1 MSTSSN
7 KRRSSTHLF
16 SACSLA
22 TAGLCL
28 VAQSGVATVEPP
40 NPKDLT
46 EGNWVLRGN
55 DSKYCK
61 DAPKQ
66 SSREIVNAGWGL
78 MATHWTGVDSKGA
91 PVDIRYVWRYDGQ
104 KYPADIL
111 KRVDVAISWKLV
123 NPRQVEF
130 VDWSKDNKIIAQNVR
145 TVSEDGQTMTQ
156 KTKFPGQ
163 ACEDVQVF
171 VRQ

>member
-22 TAGLCL
+22 AGLCL
-28 VAQSGVATVEPP
+28 VAQSSVATVEPP
-40 NPKDLT
+40 NAKDLM
-46 EGNWVLRGN
+46 EGKWVLQSDN
-55 DSKYCK
+55 SKFCK

-66 SSREIVNAGWGL
+66 SSREIVDAGWGL
-78 MATHWTGVDSKGA
+78 IVTHWTGVDSKGA
-91 PVDIRYVWRYDGQ
+91 PMDIRYVLRFDGQ
-104 KYPADIL
+104 KYPADIM
-111 KRVDVAISWKLV
+111 KPADVAISWKLV
-123 NPRQVEF
+123 SPRQVEF
-130 VDWSKDNKIIAQNVR
+130 VDWSKDNKVIAQNVR

-156 KTKFPGQ
+156 KTKHPGQ